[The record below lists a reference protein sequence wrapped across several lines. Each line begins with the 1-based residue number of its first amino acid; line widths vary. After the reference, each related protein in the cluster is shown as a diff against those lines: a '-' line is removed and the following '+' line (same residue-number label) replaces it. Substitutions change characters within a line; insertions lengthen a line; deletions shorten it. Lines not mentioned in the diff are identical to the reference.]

1 MVDQRASLAN
11 EYPYKV
17 NRGNPT
23 YSIDI
28 QKINNITIIYPNV
41 AGLFIVIE
49 KHSKYW

>member
-1 MVDQRASLAN
+1 MDQRANLTN

-23 YSIDI
+23 YSISI
-28 QKINNITIIYPNV
+28 SIVNILITIYPNV

-49 KHSKYW
+49 KHSTYW

>member
-1 MVDQRASLAN
+1 MDQRANLTN
-11 EYPYKV
+11 EYLYKV

-41 AGLFIVIE
+41 AGLFIVIK
-49 KHSKYW
+49 KHSTYW